1 MVEQGL
7 VNPLDL
13 QKLESGLL
21 DIEQGQRE
29 AELGFLLLQDQMTFL
44 IGTSFYLLN

>member
-7 VNPLDL
+7 VNPLILL
-13 QKLESGLL
+13 QLESGLL

-29 AELGFLLLQDQMTFL
+29 AERFTASRSNDIL
-44 IGTSFYLLN
+44 IGSSFYLLN